1 MTFPQL
7 NTVTAFSLLQSTL
20 SVERYVTAAKER
32 GYQTIGICDRNVL
45 TGAVAFYEACQKA
58 GLQPIMGL
66 HLDYYSPVQKG
77 ENELLL
83 FAKNQKGYEQ
93 LVLLSSQKMTQGK
106 VTLEAF
112 APFDDLIAVLP
123 ERNELQYLLQL
134 HPELLE
140 ARYQELAEMFPLFVG
155 RSLDTKADAFSEWTT
170 AKGIPPFALM
180 EVVSLESSELSAV
193 RVMEHIKNGTQIGDL
208 QELDLALGQPLW
220 TEEQIRSRF
229 AQEQPEALAQAE
241 AFAADCHW
249 DLPLHQKLYPN
260 YPMTEGNAPD
270 FLRQFCQERLPQRV
284 KQVTAV
290 YQERLEYEL
299 SVIHQMGFDDYFL
312 IVWDVMDFAHRQKIV
327 TGAGRGSAAGS
338 LVAYVL
344 SITDVDPIQYDLL
357 FERFLNPERY
367 TMPDIDLD
375 IPDNRREEVLHYV
388 QQKYGPLR
396 MAQIATFGTMAAK
409 MVLRDV
415 ARVFGLSQSE
425 ANRWSKAVPNKLKIT
440 LQEAYDTA
448 PTLRNLVKQS
458 PKNQRLFQIALILEG
473 LPRHVSTHAAGVV
486 ISDRDL
492 TELVPL
498 QAGSEEI
505 FLTQFTMNDVEAIGL
520 LKMDFL
526 GLRNLSIIDN
536 TLRGIKQATG
546 REFSQKEI
554 PLDDAETI
562 ALFQRGDTSGV
573 FQFESA
579 GIRNVLRRLGPE
591 NIEEIAAVNALYRPG
606 PMQNI
611 EHYIQRKKGKEAVSY
626 PDDSL
631 QDILKNTYGIM
642 VYQEQVMQV
651 AAKMAGF
658 SLGQA
663 DILRRAIGKK
673 KKAALDEQRTNFV
686 EGAVAQ
692 GHPASKA
699 NQVYDYIERFAD
711 YGFNRAHAFAYS
723 FVGFQMGYLKVHYP
737 GPFYAA
743 LLRGTRNNPA
753 KVKEYLAE
761 AKKRSIQ
768 ILPPDINQSSYGF
781 YLAGLQQIR
790 FGLGSIKGIRR
801 DFIGD
806 IVKERQNQGPFTSL
820 DNFLYRIDSKW
831 RKQELL
837 LPLIEVGAFDSLEP
851 KRRQLASELEGKI
864 QNIQYSGGSM
874 DLLDLMALKVTDIR
888 DYSLEE
894 RLNLEEQYLGVYLSG
909 HPAEKYESLAQRRQ
923 TRAIAEL
930 VPEEKVRILFYVR
943 DIREIRT
950 KKGDLMSFVEGNDPS
965 GELSVTI
972 FPELYRRVRQTFQI
986 GDVLY
991 LEGKVEMSKYN
1002 GEMQLIA
1009 NELAQ
1014 ASELQMQVTE
1024 TTCYLRISPEQEN
1037 KAQMQQLFQLI
1048 QTHPG
1053 AVPVILVYVKS
1064 GEKRMLAPE
1073 YAVENS
1079 AGLQEELGQLLGFEN
1094 VVFK

>member
-7 NTVTAFSLLQSTL
+7 NTVTAFSLLQSTV
-20 SVERYVTAAKER
+20 SIERYVAVAKER
-32 GYQTIGICDRNVL
+32 GYHTLGICDRNVL
-45 TGAVAFYEACQKA
+45 TGAVAFYEACEKA
-58 GLQPIMGL
+58 GMQPIMGL

-77 ENELLL
+77 ENEILL
-83 FAKNQKGYEQ
+83 FAKNQAGYEQ
-93 LVLLSSQKMTQGK
+93 LILLSSQKMTQGK
-106 VTLEAF
+106 VTLEEF
-112 APFDDLIAVLP
+112 APFENLIAVLP
-123 ERNELQYLLQL
+123 QRNELQYLSQF
-134 HPELLE
+134 HPDLLE
-140 ARYQELAEMFPLFVG
+140 ARYRELAAMFPLYVG
-155 RSLDTKADAFSEWTT
+155 RTLEPKQDAFLEWTT
-170 AKGIPPFALM
+170 TKNIPPFAIM

-193 RVMEHIKNGTQIGDL
+193 QVMAHIKEGTQISDL
-208 QELDLALGQPLW
+208 QELDLALGQSLW
-220 TEEQIRSRF
+220 SEEQVRSRF

-241 AFAADCHW
+241 RFVAACS
-249 DLPLHQKLYPN
+249 
-260 YPMTEGNAPD
+260 YPMTKGNAAD
-270 FLRQFCQERLPQRV
+270 FLRDLCQERLPQRV
-284 KQVTAV
+284 NQVTQV
-290 YQERLEYEL
+290 YRERLTYEL

-312 IVWDVMDFAHRQKIV
+312 IVWDVMDFAHRQNIV

-388 QQKYGPLR
+388 QQKYGALR

-440 LQEAYDTA
+440 LQEAYDTV
-448 PTLRNLVKQS
+448 PTLRTLVEQS
-458 PKNQRLFQIALILEG
+458 PKNQRLFQIALVLEG

-498 QAGSEEI
+498 QAGSEDI
-505 FLTQFTMNDVEAIGL
+505 FLTQFTMNDVETIGL

-546 REFSQKEI
+546 RTFSQKEI
-554 PLDDAETI
+554 PLDDPETI

-631 QDILKNTYGIM
+631 QEILQNTYGIM

-673 KKAALDEQRTNFV
+673 KKAALDEQRANFV
-686 EGAVAQ
+686 QGAVAQ
-692 GHPASKA
+692 GHPAAKA

-761 AKKRSIQ
+761 AKKRRIQ
-768 ILPPDINQSSYGF
+768 ILPPDINQSGYGF

-801 DFIGD
+801 DFIAD

-851 KRRQLASELEGKI
+851 KRRQLANELEGKI

-874 DLLDLMALKVTDIR
+874 DLLDLMALKVKDVR
-888 DYSLEE
+888 EYSLEE

-909 HPAEKYESLAQRRQ
+909 HPAEKYENLAQRRQ

-930 VPEEKVRILFYVR
+930 VPEEKVRILLYVR
-943 DIREIRT
+943 DVREIRT
-950 KKGDLMSFVEGNDPS
+950 KKGDLMAFLEGNDPS
-965 GELSVTI
+965 GELSVTL
-972 FPELYRRVRQTFQI
+972 FPELYRKVRQSFQV

-991 LEGKVEMSKYN
+991 LEGKVEVSKYN

-1009 NELAQ
+1009 NELIQ
-1014 ASELQMQVTE
+1014 AAELQTQLTE
-1024 TTCYLRISPEQEN
+1024 TTCYLRISPEQETPE
-1037 KAQMQQLFQLI
+1037 QMQRLFQLI

-1053 AVPVILVYVKS
+1053 PVPVILVYVKS
-1064 GEKRMLAPE
+1064 GVKRMLAPE

-1079 AGLQEELGQLLGFEN
+1079 EGLQAELRRLLGLAN